1 MDDKQ
6 QSCFHCGLP
15 VPTGSH
21 YSVTID
27 GTAHDMCCPGC
38 QAVAQAIVDNN
49 LTDYYKY
56 RTERS
61 QAARQ
66 LVPDALQNL
75 DLYDRPELQKAFV
88 RSDSEHVKEASLIL
102 EGIVCAACVWL
113 SEHHVM
119 QLPGV
124 ISFQVNYATHR
135 AQVKW
140 DDSQLRLSQILKAIG
155 EIGYLAHP
163 LDPER
168 QEQVFKRE
176 KAQALRRLAVAGL
189 GAMQVMM
196 IAVALYAGDY
206 KGMESTLELFLRWVS
221 MLIAAP
227 VLIYSARPFY
237 QGTWRDLKMRRLG
250 MDVPV
255 TLAITSAFIASAYA
269 TIFQAG
275 EVYFDSVTMFTFFLL
290 TGRYLEMSA
299 RHRAGQAAE
308 EMVKLIP
315 AMATRLINNTEE
327 VVPVSDLRPG
337 DLIVVKPGESIPAD
351 GTVVSGISSVDES
364 LLTGESL
371 PVSKTL
377 NHKVVG
383 GSVNIESVLQIKVQ
397 QVGQDTV
404 LAAIQRLLDR
414 AQSEK
419 PQIAKLADR
428 VASYFV
434 AILLLLAAAIGFY
447 WWQHAPSEAF
457 WVVISVLVVTCPCAL
472 SLATPTA
479 VTAATGQL
487 TREGVLTT
495 RGHALETLAKV
506 THVVFDK
513 TGTLTRGQITLSHI
527 DRLGDVTEEECQKLA
542 AALEHYS
549 EHPLAQA
556 LVNRTSDTSYVARDT
571 LSVPGQGI
579 KGKIDGMQYYVGH
592 PGFATQH
599 LPGKLDLTDRTATPV
614 VLSNDKQVLAVFYFR
629 DELRA
634 NAKQTIAA
642 LGRLGCKVS
651 LLSGDRQSVVDE
663 IASQAGITAAR
674 GEMSPND
681 KLAYVKQQQQQGEI
695 VAMIGDGI
703 NDAPVLAG
711 AQVSIAM
718 GSGTQIAQASADM
731 ILLSEQLEQLLAAIR
746 TARKTTRVIRQNLS
760 WALVYNLVALPLAA
774 MGWVAPW
781 MAAIGMSASSLV
793 VVFNA
798 LRLIERQN
806 DAGVPQTSLDTL
818 KTVD

>member
-15 VPTGSH
+15 VPPGSH

-27 GTAHDMCCPGC
+27 GATHDMCCPGC

-66 LVPDALQNL
+66 LVPDALKNL
-75 DLYDRPELQKAFV
+75 ELYDRPELQQSFV
-88 RSDSEHVKEASLIL
+88 RSDAEHVKEASLIL

-135 AQVKW
+135 AQLTW
-140 DDSQLRLSQILKAIG
+140 DDSQIRLSEILKAIG

-163 LDPER
+163 LDPKR
-168 QEQVFKRE
+168 QEQVFKNE
-176 KAQALRRLAVAGL
+176 KAQALRRLAVAGF

-221 MLIAAP
+221 MLITAP

-237 QGTWRDLKMRRLG
+237 QGTWRDLKMHRLG

-269 TIFQAG
+269 TIFRSG

-315 AMATRLINNTEE
+315 AMATRLVGNTEE

-337 DLIVVKPGESIPAD
+337 DFIIVKPGESIPAD
-351 GTVVSGISSVDES
+351 GTVVTGISSVDES

-371 PVSKTL
+371 PINKTV
-377 NHKVVG
+377 NNKVVG
-383 GSVNIESVLQIKVQ
+383 GSVNIESMLQVKVE

-414 AQSEK
+414 AQAEK

-434 AILLLLAAAIGFY
+434 AILLLLATAIGFY
-447 WWQHAPSEAF
+447 WWQHAPEEAF

-513 TGTLTRGQITLSHI
+513 TGTLTRGQISLSHVDTI
-527 DRLGDVTEEECQKLA
+527 GNLEAAECKKLA
-542 AALEHYS
+542 AALERYS

-556 LVNRTSDTSYVARDT
+556 LVKVAGDTPYTASDIVSLPGQGVQGVINDTSYFIGR
-571 LSVPGQGI
+571 PE
-579 KGKIDGMQYYVGH
+579 
-592 PGFATQH
+592 FATQH
-599 LPGKLDLTDRTATPV
+599 LSIELPLTDMTATPV
-614 VLSNDKQVLAVFYFR
+614 VLSDDKQVLAVFYFR
-629 DELRA
+629 DVLRA
-634 NAKQTIAA
+634 NAKQTIVA
-642 LGRLGCKVS
+642 LGNLGCQVS

-663 IASQAGITAAR
+663 IAKQAGITTAH
-674 GEMSPND
+674 GEMSPDD
-681 KLAYVKQQQQQGEI
+681 KLAYVKQQQQQGEV

-703 NDAPVLAG
+703 NDAPVLAA

-798 LRLIERQN
+798 LRLIDRQQH
-806 DAGVPQTSLDTL
+806 AGVSQTTMDAM
-818 KTVD
+818 KAVD